1 MKKNNRLLPDWKD
14 SGGLQQVSR
23 MMKCVLFFMLTLVCG
38 VQGKVYSQQYTLDL
52 HLKQTSLEEVFNR
65 IEAQTGLK
73 FLYNTLL
80 TDSKGKVDV
89 EARQE
94 DIRKVLDELLNPLGL
109 TYILNSNHI
118 VVKQADAAAPQ
129 EKTVIKGKVTDSK
142 GSPLP
147 GVTVRIKGTN
157 IGVVSDNDGHY
168 ELTLPA
174 GTDPTLI
181 FSFVG
186 MLSQEAKYTGQRE
199 LNIIL
204 HENIGGLFHGFLCAA
219 LPRHTHCLTAEIYDG
234 CRIAISGRGQNA
246 GRVRRVYQPGV
257 RGKREI

>member
-142 GSPLP
+142 GS
-147 GVTVRIKGTN
+147 TCRN
-157 IGVVSDNDGHY
+157 RSDTDIFFRRY
-168 ELTLPA
+168 AFA
-174 GTDPTLI
+174 GSKIYRPT
-181 FSFVG
+181 
-186 MLSQEAKYTGQRE
+186 
-199 LNIIL
+199 
-204 HENIGGLFHGFLCAA
+204 
-219 LPRHTHCLTAEIYDG
+219 
-234 CRIAISGRGQNA
+234 
-246 GRVRRVYQPGV
+246 
-257 RGKREI
+257 

>member
-147 GVTVRIKGTN
+147 RR
-157 IGVVSDNDGHY
+157 D
-168 ELTLPA
+168 
-174 GTDPTLI
+174 GTDQRNQYRCR
-181 FSFVG
+181 F
-186 MLSQEAKYTGQRE
+186 GQRRP
-199 LNIIL
+199 LRINFTCRNRSDTDIFFRRYAFA
-204 HENIGGLFHGFLCAA
+204 GSK
-219 LPRHTHCLTAEIYDG
+219 IY
-234 CRIAISGRGQNA
+234 R
-246 GRVRRVYQPGV
+246 PT
-257 RGKREI
+257 

>member
-1 MKKNNRLLPDWKD
+1 MYFVQISQSFLYFFIVLTSCAIIYSFILQHYTQIFTFIFFHLCHCIKSTRRIKNF
-14 SGGLQQVSR
+14 S
-23 MMKCVLFFMLTLVCG
+23 
-38 VQGKVYSQQYTLDL
+38 
-52 HLKQTSLEEVFNR
+52 E
-65 IEAQTGLK
+65 LK

-219 LPRHTHCLTAEIYDG
+219 LPRHT
-234 CRIAISGRGQNA
+234 
-246 GRVRRVYQPGV
+246 P
-257 RGKREI
+257 

>member
-38 VQGKVYSQQYTLDL
+38 VEGKVYSQQYTLDL

-80 TDSKGKVDV
+80 IDSKGKVDV

-94 DIRKVLDELLNPLGL
+94 DIRKVLAELLNPLGL

-129 EKTVIKGKVTDSK
+129 EKTVIKGNAAFLCVPTREKTRRD
-142 GSPLP
+142 
-147 GVTVRIKGTN
+147 
-157 IGVVSDNDGHY
+157 
-168 ELTLPA
+168 
-174 GTDPTLI
+174 GTDQRNQYRCR
-181 FSFVG
+181 F
-186 MLSQEAKYTGQRE
+186 GQRRP
-199 LNIIL
+199 LRINFTCRNRSDTDIFFRRYAFA
-204 HENIGGLFHGFLCAA
+204 GS
-219 LPRHTHCLTAEIYDG
+219 EIY
-234 CRIAISGRGQNA
+234 R
-246 GRVRRVYQPGV
+246 PT
-257 RGKREI
+257 

>member
-1 MKKNNRLLPDWKD
+1 MSGENKKSNRFFLHKNRLQTCINNLQIVLTQQIYEKKQSVVAGWKD

-219 LPRHTHCLTAEIYDG
+219 LPRHT
-234 CRIAISGRGQNA
+234 
-246 GRVRRVYQPGV
+246 P
-257 RGKREI
+257 

>member
-89 EARQE
+89 EAR
-94 DIRKVLDELLNPLGL
+94 
-109 TYILNSNHI
+109 
-118 VVKQADAAAPQ
+118 QADAAAPQ

-219 LPRHTHCLTAEIYDG
+219 LPRHT
-234 CRIAISGRGQNA
+234 
-246 GRVRRVYQPGV
+246 P
-257 RGKREI
+257 